1 MHSGA
6 EVKAAMAVFSDSNG
20 GVKKNDSTLLFLTV
34 KTAQR
39 AVEEEGEDVVQR

>member
-20 GVKKNDSTLLFLTV
+20 GVKKNDSALHFLMV
-34 KTAQR
+34 KTTLR
-39 AVEEEGEDVVQR
+39 TVEEEGENVVQR